1 MRKSTE
7 VVHVSTT
14 DPECIIIDDAAA
26 VCPVGTASDVAE
38 PPRAQVSISLIL
50 ASGAAVCPILLHTQ
64 QNNATA
70 VREELISKLRNAAKT
85 SETG

>member
-1 MRKSTE
+1 M
-7 VVHVSTT
+7 STT

-38 PPRAQVSISLIL
+38 PPRAQVSLALSL
-50 ASGAAVCPILLHTQ
+50 SFVAAVRPILLHTQ

-70 VREELISKLRNAAKT
+70 VREELILKLRDAAKT